1 MKPTSAMIFAA
12 GYGTRMGDLTKS
24 TPKPMIPVGGRPMID
39 YAIDWAR
46 EAGLTNIV
54 ANTHHLAD
62 QLETYLSPTDV
73 RTSHEAP
80 KILETGGGLKAGL
93 PLLGSEPLV
102 TLNSDAMLSGP
113 NPVSLLL
120 DHWQP
125 QMQALLLLVPKSQ
138 ALTSRDTADFS
149 LEHGEICRNGDHFYT
164 GIQIL
169 NPVRLY
175 EIEDTSFSL
184 NQYWDLLAETVPLN
198 GLVYPGTWCDVGDP
212 QGIIMAEKM
221 LADV

>member
-12 GYGTRMGDLTKS
+12 GFGTRMGELTNN
-24 TPKPMIPVGGRPMID
+24 TPKPMISVGGRPMIE
-39 YAIDWAR
+39 YAINWSIN
-46 EAGLTNIV
+46 AGLTKIV

-62 QLETYLSPTDV
+62 QLESYLKPKGV
-73 RTSHEAP
+73 RTSLEAP
-80 KILETGGGLKAGL
+80 KILETGGGLKAAL
-93 PLLGSEPLV
+93 PLLGSGPVV

-113 NPVSLLL
+113 NPVTFLL

-125 QMQALLLLVPKSQ
+125 HMQALLLLVPKSR

-149 LEHGEICRNGDHFYT
+149 LEHREISRNGDYFYI

-169 NPVRLY
+169 NPARLS
-175 EIEDTSFSL
+175 EIEGASFSL
-184 NQYWDLLAETVPLN
+184 NQYWDLLAKSAPLN

-212 QGIIMAEKM
+212 QGLLMAEKM